1 MKDAD
6 TAHAHKSNWKNVMRK
21 ILALTFAGLSAIIFY
36 SAPAYAYLD
45 PGTGSIILQ
54 LLLGGVAGGLV
65 IFKLYWVRLKSFFV
79 RDEKPQN
86 KNEDSEGN

>member
-1 MKDAD
+1 MKDLDRAY
-6 TAHAHKSNWKNVMRK
+6 AHKPNWKNVMRK
-21 ILALTFAGLSAIIFY
+21 TLALTFAGLLATIFY

-65 IFKLYWVRLKSFFV
+65 IFKLYWARLKSFFV
-79 RDEKPQN
+79 RDPKPQD
-86 KNEDSEGN
+86 KSEDPEGS

>member
-1 MKDAD
+1 MTK
-6 TAHAHKSNWKNVMRK
+6 T
-21 ILALTFAGLSAIIFY
+21 LALTCAGLLVTVFY

-65 IFKLYWVRLKSFFV
+65 IIKLYWARLRSFFV
-79 RDEKPQN
+79 RDGKPQD
-86 KNEDSEGN
+86 KHEDTEGE